1 MDFPKSI
8 LVDGKKVLS
17 IAIPEHF
24 SMKIARMTSDFEII
38 SKFQPLNRTEP
49 HLVEEIVEYFQ
60 VAESIHWSLLTMGI
74 ILTLSL
80 FIMICFCS
88 YIKCPTLMS
97 KILQCCCSNTCCVL
111 QCLYRRIRDN
121 EILRT
126 QMESG
131 TSDENM
137 QMINLSQ
144 ARDLSRPS
152 NTSTESSGSVVLSP
166 PTAPNLSQ
174 FSDVVGLQ
182 PNPVIPVIR
191 PKSPPPP
198 PPNSITS
205 VPCPIP
211 TPMILPPKYQLR
223 DDQPLASSVIIQPQQ
238 SVPMYQSACKNN
250 YSSCFCKHSGNCLG
264 PMQNYFG

>member
-1 MDFPKSI
+1 MPNTY
-8 LVDGKKVLS
+8 V
-17 IAIPEHF
+17 
-24 SMKIARMTSDFEII
+24 
-38 SKFQPLNRTEP
+38 
-49 HLVEEIVEYFQ
+49 
-60 VAESIHWSLLTMGI
+60 
-74 ILTLSL
+74 
-80 FIMICFCS
+80 
-88 YIKCPTLMS
+88 
-97 KILQCCCSNTCCVL
+97 QCCCSNTCCVL
-111 QCLYRRIRDN
+111 QCLYRKIRDN

-131 TSDENM
+131 TSDENV

-152 NTSTESSGSVVLSP
+152 NTSTESSGSVVLLP

-174 FSDVVGLQ
+174 FSDVVGVH
-182 PNPVIPVIR
+182 PNPVIPVSR

-211 TPMILPPKYQLR
+211 TPMIQPPQYTLR

-238 SVPMYQSACKNN
+238 SVPQSACKNN
-250 YSSCFCKHSGNCLG
+250 YSSCFCNLGGICHG